1 MKIHVPKKYLREF
14 ISKLK
19 ENIRS
24 ISSSK
29 KLNISKIFSFP
40 KSFQNRLLLLFTLL
54 ITLAIGVLGT
64 TTYLIAKQA
73 IGGLIEDKLIVSA
86 KNVAETVE
94 FYTSTIESQRFN
106 SKVQYLLNK
115 ERASFNA
122 KGLKPIL
129 LFVDNDAR
137 PTITVTGVGDIL
149 PQKTLTEVCTKGSGV
164 KSIEINGAKY
174 SAVSQFIPGKSWYYI
189 IALQEHDYLVKVYQ
203 LRNLAILIGLLAL
216 AVTFFICLVGARKLA
231 KPLEAIMV
239 ACGKAS
245 SGDLTVRVA
254 ADKMNSEFAVL
265 GKSFNTMLESL
276 SLFLVQNLKT
286 FNQVHKFNKK
296 ISSVANNQVQT
307 VEETNRTVRQMAL
320 SVDTIATQI
329 DSSRAASARMLH
341 AASKGE
347 EALQEIAQVI
357 DKNAK
362 VIEEQVLAVHQL
374 GGNIN
379 KIGDFMQLIQQVSSQ
394 THLLS
399 LNASIEA
406 ARAGEHG
413 RGFSVVAQEV
423 KKLAES
429 SSTAA
434 NEVAQLVENI
444 YRQSSLVTSQMEIS
458 KKVANQG
465 VQAIHRVENS
475 LQEIS
480 LATQETDGYIE
491 LITESAQHI
500 SACSEQVV
508 AMIQVLASEEQGQ
521 QGYEEELD
529 QARDASA
536 REIAALANKMDEM
549 TDNLKTGLAVFK
561 FAG

>member
-1 MKIHVPKKYLREF
+1 MKIHIPKQYLREF

-19 ENIRS
+19 GNIRN
-24 ISSSK
+24 IRPNK
-29 KLNISKIFSFP
+29 KLNIAKLFFFP

-64 TTYLIAKQA
+64 TTYLMAKQA
-73 IGGLIEDKLIVSA
+73 IGGLIEDKLVVSA

-94 FYTSTIESQRFN
+94 FYTSTVESEGFN
-106 SKVQYLLNK
+106 SKVAYLLNK

-122 KGLKPIL
+122 KDLKPVL
-129 LFVDNDAR
+129 MFVDSEAN
-137 PTITVTGVGDIL
+137 PTLKVTGVGNTL
-149 PQKTLTEVCTKGSGV
+149 PKKTLKEVFAKGQGV

-174 SAVSQFIPGKSWYYI
+174 SAVSQFIPGKNWYYI
-189 IALQEHDYLVKVYQ
+189 VALQEHDYLVKVYQ
-203 LRNLAILIGLLAL
+203 LRNLAILIGLVAI
-216 AVTFFICLVGARKLA
+216 AVTFFICLVSARRLA
-231 KPLEAIMV
+231 KPLEDIMV

-245 SGDLTVRVA
+245 SGDLTVRVN
-254 ADKMNSEFAVL
+254 ADKMNFEFAVL

-276 SLFLVQNLKT
+276 SLFLAQNQKT

-296 ISSVANNQVQT
+296 ISSVAKNQVET
-307 VEETNRTVRQMAL
+307 VEETNSTVRQMAV
-320 SVDTIATQI
+320 SVNTIAPQI
-329 DSSRAASARMLH
+329 DSTKTASERMLQAASR
-341 AASKGE
+341 GDW
-347 EALQEIAQVI
+347 ALQEIARVI
-357 DKNAK
+357 DKNAQ
-362 VIEEQVLAVHQL
+362 VVEEQVIAFQQL
-374 GGNIN
+374 GSNIS
-379 KIGDFMQLIQQVSSQ
+379 KIGNFMQLIQQVSSQ

-444 YRQSSLVTSQMEIS
+444 YRQSSLVTNQMEIS
-458 KKVANQG
+458 KNIATQG
-465 VQAIHRVENS
+465 VEAIQRVEDS

-491 LITESAQHI
+491 LITESVHHV
-500 SACSEQVV
+500 STCSEQVV
-508 AMIQVLASEEQGQ
+508 AMIQVLASEEQNQ
-521 QGYEEELD
+521 QDYEEDLD

-536 REIAALANKMDEM
+536 REIAALAHKMDEV